1 MDNTE
6 ETQVHT
12 EDEVKVEEVIQK
24 RGRGR
29 PKKQK
34 LINHLKNH
42 REEVLKQMHLNI
54 KNIML
59 NTIVIITEIF
69 SHHVQTVISQFKNVN

>member
-29 PKKQK
+29 PKTQIDEPKEPQK
-34 LINHLKNH
+34 K
-42 REEVLKQMHLNI
+42 RTKR
-54 KNIML
+54 
-59 NTIVIITEIF
+59 
-69 SHHVQTVISQFKNVN
+69 